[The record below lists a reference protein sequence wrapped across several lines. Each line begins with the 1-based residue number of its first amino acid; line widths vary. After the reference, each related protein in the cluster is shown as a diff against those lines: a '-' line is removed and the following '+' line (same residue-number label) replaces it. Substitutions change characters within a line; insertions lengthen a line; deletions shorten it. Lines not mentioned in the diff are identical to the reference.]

1 MPTKKER
8 PFDVQA
14 FLESV
19 GIGKRI
25 TSYSRMGVIFSQGDP
40 CDSVMYLRS
49 GGVRVSVLSH
59 VGKEAIVATLGPGD
73 FLGEG
78 AIAGHPVR
86 LETARATMAS
96 TVLVI
101 PKRQML
107 RLLQTE
113 HTFSDRFIIHMLV
126 RNARL
131 EADLVDQL
139 FNPSEKR
146 LARTLLLLARYGK
159 ANTSQRVLPTVSQET
174 LTEMIERPG
183 PA

>member
-14 FLESV
+14 FLESA
-19 GIGKRI
+19 GLGKRN
-25 TSYSRMGVIFSQGDP
+25 TSYPRMGVIFSQGDP

-49 GGVRVSVLSH
+49 GGIRVSVLSH
-59 VGKEAIVATLGPGD
+59 AGKEAIVATLGPGD

-107 RLLQTE
+107 RLLKTE
-113 HTFSDRFIIHMLV
+113 HTFSDRFLTHMLV

-131 EADLVDQL
+131 EADLWAVMFSIEHRAYERCL
-139 FNPSEKR
+139 
-146 LARTLLLLARYGK
+146 
-159 ANTSQRVLPTVSQET
+159 
-174 LTEMIERPG
+174 MIELCTPHSTL
-183 PA
+183 PPKPPSLL